1 MEFSEKTWLMII
13 LKFTKKAGFH
23 SLSLSLSLSRKII
36 FRKAAEEVQTNL
48 LAFLGRKILS

>member
-23 SLSLSLSLSRKII
+23 SLSLSLSL
-36 FRKAAEEVQTNL
+36 
-48 LAFLGRKILS
+48 FLEKLFLEKPQRRFKLTS